1 MNRAAGHDL
10 AAEPGRK
17 CRSAW
22 RREVRLAKPRT
33 SGKTRPRAIHRARM
47 RLAGGRAPDLCVS
60 AFQFFASLKAIDRA
74 RNFFSVGAVRLPE
87 IGEAGGERVVD

>member
-17 CRSAW
+17 CGSAW
-22 RREVRLAKPRT
+22 RREVRLAKART
-33 SGKTRPRAIHRARM
+33 SGKTRPRATHRARM

-74 RNFFSVGAVRLPE
+74 RNFFSVGAVRLP
-87 IGEAGGERVVD
+87 GNRRGRR

>member
-1 MNRAAGHDL
+1 MWFGVEEGGEARQGPHVGQD
-10 AAEPGRK
+10 E
-17 CRSAW
+17 
-22 RREVRLAKPRT
+22 AKGDSP
-33 SGKTRPRAIHRARM
+33 SRM

-87 IGEAGGERVVD
+87 IGEAGGERVFD